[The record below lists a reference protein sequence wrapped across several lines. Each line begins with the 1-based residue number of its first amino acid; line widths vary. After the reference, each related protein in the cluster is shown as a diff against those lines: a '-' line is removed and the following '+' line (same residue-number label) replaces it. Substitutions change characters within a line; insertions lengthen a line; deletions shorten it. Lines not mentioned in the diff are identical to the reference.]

1 MARLVKNGSH
11 VEHWLNGVKV
21 VEYELGS
28 PELTKLIA
36 ESKFKDMPRFAK
48 EGQGHVALQHHGQE
62 VWFRSVEDPL
72 ARAGEGRAAHALSR
86 KPAAL
91 PVRLPSRATGV
102 KLAVRD
108 E

>member
-1 MARLVKNGSH
+1 M
-11 VEHWLNGVKV
+11 EHWLNGVKV

-48 EGQGHVALQHHGQE
+48 EGQGHVALQHHGRPGGLVPERQ
-62 VWFRSVEDPL
+62 DPL